1 MIIKNFKKLATDHD
15 KKLALSILET
25 GLNAAMPDMALKK
38 IVKHN
43 HLVIEKQKIS
53 LKKYDKIYVV
63 AIGKAADLM
72 CTAVT
77 MLTRIDGGI
86 VVIPQKT
93 RSLIHLKK
101 FTVLYGS
108 HPIPNARSV
117 SAAIKTLDF
126 LAKLQEDDFV
136 IFLISGGA
144 SSLLTLP
151 DGILLREKQIVTDLL
166 LKSGA
171 TIQEINCVRK
181 HLSKV
186 KGGQLVEFLRCEAVA
201 LVMSDVIGNDLSSIA
216 SGLTYCDNTTFHD
229 AKRIIIKYG
238 LKNKIPKR
246 VWERIDLGVKKLI
259 QETPKKA
266 KIKNYVISSNKN
278 SLDEMSKSAKKF
290 GLVMKIASPIS
301 GTVEKAASKLVKM
314 LPSKPGSCLIFGGE
328 PTVKVKGKGKG
339 GRNQELILH
348 LLNRLSKEK
357 TNFIMTSVGT
367 DGIDGNTSA
376 AGVIATSGNTSK
388 GIKKYLSDNDSYA
401 YFEKYG
407 GLIFTGYTHT
417 NLMDIGLILRV

>member
-1 MIIKNFKKLATDHD
+1 MIIKNFKKLATDHR
-15 KKLALSILET
+15 KKLVLSILET

-38 IVKHN
+38 TVKQN
-43 HLVIEKQKIS
+43 RLVMGKQKIT

-72 CTAVT
+72 ITTVNL
-77 MLTRIDGGI
+77 LTRIDGGI

-93 RSLIHLKK
+93 RSLINSKK
-101 FTVLYGS
+101 FTVLYGN
-108 HPIPNARSV
+108 HPIPNTKSV

-126 LAKLQEDDFV
+126 LAKLQENDFV

-144 SSLLTLP
+144 SSLLSLP
-151 DGILLREKQIVTDLL
+151 DGISLREKQIVTDLL

-171 TIQEINCVRK
+171 NIQEINCVRK

-186 KGGQLVEFLRCEAVA
+186 KGGQLVESLGYQAVA
-201 LVMSDVIGNDLSSIA
+201 LVMSDVIGDDLSSIA
-216 SGLTYCDNTTFHD
+216 SGLTYYDNTTFQD

-238 LKNKIPKR
+238 LKNKIPKK
-246 VWERIDLGVKKLI
+246 VWQRIVLGAKKLI

-278 SLDEMSKSAKKF
+278 SLDEMSKCAKKF
-290 GLVMKIASPIS
+290 GLVTKIVSPIS
-301 GTVEKAASKLVKM
+301 GNVENAASKLAKI
-314 LPSKPGSCLIFGGE
+314 LPFTPGSCLIFGGE
-328 PTVKVKGKGKG
+328 TTVKVKGKGKG

-348 LLNRLSKEK
+348 LLNKLSKEK
-357 TNFIMTSVGT
+357 TNFIMASVGT
-367 DGIDGNTSA
+367 DGIDGNTHA
-376 AGVIATSGNTSK
+376 AGAIATSGNTSK
-388 GIKKYLSDNDSYA
+388 RIKKYLHNNDSYT
-401 YFEKYG
+401 YFKKYG